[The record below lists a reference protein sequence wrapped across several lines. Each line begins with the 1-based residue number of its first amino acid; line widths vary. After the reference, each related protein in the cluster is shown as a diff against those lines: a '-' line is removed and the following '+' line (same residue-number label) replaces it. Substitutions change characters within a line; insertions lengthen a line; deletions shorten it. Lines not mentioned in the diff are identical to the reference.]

1 MIILKLESF
10 FYRLSKITYRSKK
23 AKRIFLKNHSFKKTI
38 ALSLLASMSLC
49 NAEEDG
55 AFFVIDYQTSL
66 ARQELK
72 NPGFT
77 QAQELKQL
85 IRDGAVRLQTSA
97 IPLSY
102 YLDILGNKT
111 KTLLSESLKNSSQAQ
126 PSQPNGQPNQA
137 LVNLEQSLEILG
149 KLLDLSQQYASEGVI
164 KPLVVDVGKGQIGI
178 TDSMLLVAQNIVL
191 ALGQVDLSKIQQN
204 NNEQLYQNI
213 MKVMLL
219 GAGGTNG
226 SYNGVSVGD
235 IATGMQNFSSQTGL
249 IGANSTV
256 SELNALIKSGISL
269 DRETLRLGSFI
280 EKNICSNASSCF
292 SGSQLIYKQGL
303 DRTIN
308 IINAVLG
315 QFESS
320 ASSLYKI
327 SYIPNLFSLKD
338 YQSASMNGFGAKMG
352 YKQFFTHKKNVG
364 LRYYGFLDYG
374 YANFGDTNLKV
385 GANLVTYG
393 VGTDFLYNVY
403 ERSRR
408 RERTTIGLFFGA
420 QIAGQTW
427 STNVT
432 NLLSGQRPDVKSSSF
447 QFLFDL
453 GVRTNFA
460 KTNFNKHRLDQGI
473 EFGVKIP
480 VIAHKYFATQGS
492 SASYMR
498 NFSFYVGYSVGF

>member
-1 MIILKLESF
+1 M
-10 FYRLSKITYRSKK
+10 
-23 AKRIFLKNHSFKKTI
+23 KNHSFKKTI

-111 KTLLSESLKNSSQAQ
+111 KILLSESLKNNAQ
-126 PSQPNGQPNQA
+126 PSQPNAQPPQA
-137 LVNLEQSLEILG
+137 LVNLEQSLGILG
-149 KLLDLSQQYASEGVI
+149 KLLDLSQQYASQGVI
-164 KPLVVDVGKGQIGI
+164 KPLVVDVGKEQIGI
-178 TDSMLLVAQNIVL
+178 TDSMLSVAQNIVL

-204 NNEQLYQNI
+204 NNGQLYENI

-226 SYNGVSVGD
+226 AYNGVSVGD

-292 SGSQLIYKQGL
+292 SGSQLIYKKGL
-303 DRTIN
+303 DRVIG
-308 IINAVLG
+308 IINTTLN

-327 SYIPNLFSLKD
+327 SYIPNLFSLRD

-352 YKQFFTHKKNVG
+352 YKQFFTHKKNIG

-460 KTNFNKHRLDQGI
+460 KTNFNKHKLDQGI

>member
-1 MIILKLESF
+1 M
-10 FYRLSKITYRSKK
+10 
-23 AKRIFLKNHSFKKTI
+23 KNHSFKKTI

-111 KTLLSESLKNSSQAQ
+111 KTLLSESLKNNPQQ
-126 PSQPNGQPNQA
+126 QNGQPNQA
-137 LVNLEQSLEILG
+137 LVNLEQSLGILG

-164 KPLVVDVGKGQIGI
+164 KPLVVDVGNKQIGI

-226 SYNGVSVGD
+226 AYNGVSVGD

-256 SELNALIKSGISL
+256 SEINALIKSGISL

-280 EKNICSNASSCF
+280 EKNICSSASSCF
-292 SGSQLIYKQGL
+292 TGSQLIYKKGL
-303 DRTIN
+303 DRVIN
-308 IINAVLG
+308 IINASLG

-352 YKQFFTHKKNVG
+352 YKQFFTHKKNIG

-374 YANFGDTNLKV
+374 YANFGNTNLKV

-460 KTNFNKHRLDQGI
+460 KTNFNKHRLDQGL

>member
-1 MIILKLESF
+1 M
-10 FYRLSKITYRSKK
+10 
-23 AKRIFLKNHSFKKTI
+23 KNHSFKKTI

-111 KTLLSESLKNSSQAQ
+111 KTLLSESLKNNAQ

-137 LVNLEQSLEILG
+137 LVNLEQSLGILG
-149 KLLDLSQQYASEGVI
+149 KLLDLSQQYASQGVI
-164 KPLVVDVGKGQIGI
+164 KPLVVDVGNKQIGI

-204 NNEQLYQNI
+204 NNQQLYENI
-213 MKVMLL
+213 VKVMLL

-226 SYNGVSVGD
+226 AYNGVSVGD

-256 SELNALIKSGISL
+256 SEINALIKSGISL
-269 DRETLRLGSFI
+269 DRETLGLGSFI
-280 EKNICSNASSCF
+280 EKNICSSASSCF
-292 SGSQLIYKQGL
+292 SQNQLIYKKGL
-303 DRTIN
+303 DRVIN
-308 IINAVLG
+308 IISATLN

-327 SYIPNLFSLKD
+327 SYIPNLFSLRD

-393 VGTDFLYNVY
+393 VGTDFLYNFF

-408 RERTTIGLFFGA
+408 RERTAIGLFFGA

-453 GVRTNFA
+453 GLRTNFA
-460 KTNFNKHRLDQGI
+460 KTNFNKHKLDQGI

-498 NFSFYVGYSVGF
+498 NFSFYVGYSVDF

>member
-1 MIILKLESF
+1 M
-10 FYRLSKITYRSKK
+10 
-23 AKRIFLKNHSFKKTI
+23 KNHSFKKTI

-111 KTLLSESLKNSSQAQ
+111 KTLLSESLKNNAQ
-126 PSQPNGQPNQA
+126 PSQPNAQPNQA
-137 LVNLEQSLEILG
+137 LVNLEQSLGILG
-149 KLLDLSQQYASEGVI
+149 KLLDLSQQYANQGVI
-164 KPLVVDVGKGQIGI
+164 KPLVVDVGKKQIGI

-204 NNEQLYQNI
+204 NNEQLYENI

-226 SYNGVSVGD
+226 AYNGVSVGD

-280 EKNICSNASSCF
+280 EKNICSSASSCF
-292 SGSQLIYKQGL
+292 SQNQLVYKKGL
-303 DRTIN
+303 DRVIG
-308 IINAVLG
+308 IINTSLD

-327 SYIPNLFSLKD
+327 SYIPNLFSLRD

-352 YKQFFTHKKNVG
+352 YKQFFTHKKNIG

-393 VGTDFLYNVY
+393 VGTDFLYNFF

-408 RERTTIGLFFGA
+408 RERTAIGLFFGA

-453 GVRTNFA
+453 GLRTNFA
-460 KTNFNKHRLDQGI
+460 KTNFNKHKLDQGI

>member
-1 MIILKLESF
+1 M
-10 FYRLSKITYRSKK
+10 
-23 AKRIFLKNHSFKKTI
+23 KNHSFKKTI
-38 ALSLLASMSLC
+38 ALSLLAGMSLC

-111 KTLLSESLKNSSQAQ
+111 KILLSESLKNNAQ
-126 PSQPNGQPNQA
+126 PSQPNAQPPQPKGQPNQA
-137 LVNLEQSLEILG
+137 LVNLEQSLGILG

-164 KPLVVDVGKGQIGI
+164 KPLVVDVGNKQIGI

-204 NNEQLYQNI
+204 NNGQLYENI

-226 SYNGVSVGD
+226 AYNGVSVGD

-280 EKNICSNASSCF
+280 EKNICSNASPCF
-292 SGSQLIYKQGL
+292 TGSQLVYRKGL
-303 DRTIN
+303 DRVIN
-308 IINAVLG
+308 IINTSLG
-315 QFESS
+315 QFEYS

-327 SYIPNLFSLKD
+327 SYIPNLFSLRD

-352 YKQFFTHKKNVG
+352 YKQFFTHKKNIG

-393 VGTDFLYNVY
+393 VGTDFLYNFF

-408 RERTTIGLFFGA
+408 RERTAIGLFFGA

-427 STNVT
+427 NTNVT

-453 GVRTNFA
+453 GLRTNFA
-460 KTNFNKHRLDQGI
+460 KTHFNKHKLDQGI

>member
-1 MIILKLESF
+1 M
-10 FYRLSKITYRSKK
+10 
-23 AKRIFLKNHSFKKTI
+23 KNHSFKKTI

-111 KTLLSESLKNSSQAQ
+111 KTLLSESMKNNAQ
-126 PSQPNGQPNQA
+126 PSQQNGQSHQA
-137 LVNLEQSLEILG
+137 LVNLEQSLGILG
-149 KLLDLSQQYASEGVI
+149 KLLDLSQQYASQNII
-164 KPLVVDVGKGQIGI
+164 KPLVVDVGKQQIGI
-178 TDSMLLVAQNIVL
+178 TDSMLSVAQNIVL

-204 NNEQLYQNI
+204 NQQLYENI

-226 SYNGVSVGD
+226 AYNGVSVGD

-256 SELNALIKSGISL
+256 SEINALIKSGISL
-269 DRETLRLGSFI
+269 DRETLGLGSFI
-280 EKNICSNASSCF
+280 EKNICSNASPCF
-292 SGSQLIYKQGL
+292 SGDQLIYKKGL
-303 DRTIN
+303 DRVIG
-308 IINAVLG
+308 IINTTLN
-315 QFESS
+315 QFGDS

-327 SYIPNLFSLKD
+327 SYIPNLFSLRD

-352 YKQFFTHKKNVG
+352 YKQFFTHKKNIG

-393 VGTDFLYNVY
+393 VGTDFLYNFF

-408 RERTTIGLFFGA
+408 RERTAIGLFFGA

-460 KTNFNKHRLDQGI
+460 KTNFNKHKLDQGI

>member
-1 MIILKLESF
+1 M
-10 FYRLSKITYRSKK
+10 
-23 AKRIFLKNHSFKKTI
+23 KNHSFKKTI
-38 ALSLLASMSLC
+38 ALSLLAGMSLC

-111 KTLLSESLKNSSQAQ
+111 KILLSESLKNSSQVQ

-137 LVNLEQSLEILG
+137 LVNLEQSLGILG
-149 KLLDLSQQYASEGVI
+149 KLLDLSQQYANQGVI
-164 KPLVVDVGKGQIGI
+164 KPLVVDVGKEQIGI

-226 SYNGVSVGD
+226 AYNGVSVGD

-249 IGANSTV
+249 IGADSTV

-269 DRETLRLGSFI
+269 DRETLGLGSFI
-280 EKNICSNASSCF
+280 EKNICSGASPCF
-292 SGSQLIYKQGL
+292 TGSQLVYRKGL
-303 DRTIN
+303 DRVIN
-308 IINAVLG
+308 IINASLG

-352 YKQFFTHKKNVG
+352 YKQFFTHKKNIG

>member
-1 MIILKLESF
+1 M
-10 FYRLSKITYRSKK
+10 
-23 AKRIFLKNHSFKKTI
+23 KNHSFKKTI
-38 ALSLLASMSLC
+38 ALSLLAGMSLC
-49 NAEEDG
+49 RAEEDG

-111 KTLLSESLKNSSQAQ
+111 KILLSESLKNNAQ
-126 PSQPNGQPNQA
+126 PSQPNGQSTPNPA
-137 LVNLEQSLEILG
+137 LANLEESLGILG
-149 KLLDLSQQYASEGVI
+149 KLLDLSQQYASQGVI
-164 KPLVVDVGKGQIGI
+164 KPLVVDVGNKQIGI

-204 NNEQLYQNI
+204 NGNEQLYENI

-226 SYNGVSVGD
+226 AYNGVSVGD

-280 EKNICSNASSCF
+280 EKNICSGASSCF
-292 SGSQLIYKQGL
+292 SGDQLIYKKGL
-303 DRTIN
+303 DRVIN
-308 IINAVLG
+308 IINASLG

-327 SYIPNLFSLKD
+327 SYIPNLFSLRD

-352 YKQFFTHKKNVG
+352 YKQFFTHKKNIG

-460 KTNFNKHRLDQGI
+460 KTNFNKHKLDQGI

>member
-1 MIILKLESF
+1 M
-10 FYRLSKITYRSKK
+10 
-23 AKRIFLKNHSFKKTI
+23 KNHSFKKTI

-111 KTLLSESLKNSSQAQ
+111 KILLSESVKNSSQAQ
-126 PSQPNGQPNQA
+126 PSQPNGQSNQA
-137 LVNLEQSLEILG
+137 LVNLEQSLGILG

-164 KPLVVDVGKGQIGI
+164 KPLVVDVGKEQIGI

-226 SYNGVSVGD
+226 AYNGVSVGD

-280 EKNICSNASSCF
+280 EKNICSSTSSCF
-292 SGSQLIYKQGL
+292 SQNQLIYKKGL
-303 DRTIN
+303 DRVIN
-308 IINAVLG
+308 IINTSLN
-315 QFESS
+315 QFEYS

-352 YKQFFTHKKNVG
+352 YKQFFTHKKNIG

-393 VGTDFLYNVY
+393 VGTDFLYNFF

-408 RERTTIGLFFGA
+408 RERTAIGLFFGA

-453 GVRTNFA
+453 GLRTNFA
-460 KTNFNKHRLDQGI
+460 KTHFNKHRLDQGI

>member
-1 MIILKLESF
+1 M
-10 FYRLSKITYRSKK
+10 
-23 AKRIFLKNHSFKKTI
+23 KNHSFKKTI

-111 KTLLSESLKNSSQAQ
+111 KTLLSESMKGNA
-126 PSQPNGQPNQA
+126 QPNQA
-137 LVNLEQSLEILG
+137 LVNLEQSLGILG
-149 KLLDLSQQYASEGVI
+149 KLLDLSQQYASQNII
-164 KPLVVDVGKGQIGI
+164 KPLVVDVGKQQIGI
-178 TDSMLLVAQNIVL
+178 TDSMLSVAQNIVL

-204 NNEQLYQNI
+204 NNNQNNQQLYENI
-213 MKVMLL
+213 VKVMLL

-226 SYNGVSVGD
+226 AYNGVSVGD

-256 SELNALIKSGISL
+256 SEINALIKSGISL
-269 DRETLRLGSFI
+269 DRETLGLGSFI
-280 EKNICSNASSCF
+280 EKNICSSASSCF
-292 SGSQLIYKQGL
+292 SGSQLVYKKGL
-303 DRTIN
+303 DRVIN
-308 IINAVLG
+308 IISATLG

-327 SYIPNLFSLKD
+327 SYIPNLFSLRD

-352 YKQFFTHKKNVG
+352 YKQFFTHKKNIG

-393 VGTDFLYNVY
+393 VGTDFLYNFF

-408 RERTTIGLFFGA
+408 RERTAIGLFFGA

-453 GVRTNFA
+453 GLRTNFA
-460 KTNFNKHRLDQGI
+460 KTHFNKHKLDQGI

>member
-1 MIILKLESF
+1 M
-10 FYRLSKITYRSKK
+10 
-23 AKRIFLKNHSFKKTI
+23 KNHSFKKTI
-38 ALSLLASMSLC
+38 ALSLLAGMSLC

-111 KTLLSESLKNSSQAQ
+111 KTLLSESLKNNAQ

-137 LVNLEQSLEILG
+137 LVNLEQSLGILG
-149 KLLDLSQQYASEGVI
+149 KLLDLSQQYANQGVI
-164 KPLVVDVGKGQIGI
+164 KPLVVDVGKEQIGI

-204 NNEQLYQNI
+204 NNQQLYENI

-219 GAGGTNG
+219 GVSGTNG
-226 SYNGVSVGD
+226 AYNGVSVGD

-256 SELNALIKSGISL
+256 SEINALIKSGISL

-280 EKNICSNASSCF
+280 EKNICSSVSSCF
-292 SGSQLIYKQGL
+292 SGNQLIYKKGL
-303 DRTIN
+303 DRVIN
-308 IINAVLG
+308 IINASLG

-352 YKQFFTHKKNVG
+352 YKQFFTHKKNIG

-393 VGTDFLYNVY
+393 VGTDFLCNVY

>member
-1 MIILKLESF
+1 M
-10 FYRLSKITYRSKK
+10 
-23 AKRIFLKNHSFKKTI
+23 KNHSFKKTI

-111 KTLLSESLKNSSQAQ
+111 KTLLSGSVKENAQ
-126 PSQPNGQPNQA
+126 PSQQNAQPNQA
-137 LVNLEQSLEILG
+137 LVNLEQSLGILG
-149 KLLDLSQQYASEGVI
+149 KLLDLSQQYANQGVI
-164 KPLVVDVGKGQIGI
+164 KPLVVDVGKEQIGI

-204 NNEQLYQNI
+204 NNEQLYENI

-226 SYNGVSVGD
+226 AYNGVSVGD

-269 DRETLRLGSFI
+269 DRETLGLGSFI
-280 EKNICSNASSCF
+280 EKNICSGASSCF
-292 SGSQLIYKQGL
+292 SGSQLVYKKGL
-303 DRTIN
+303 DRSIS
-308 IINAVLG
+308 IINANLD

-352 YKQFFTHKKNVG
+352 YKQFFTHKKNIG

>member
-1 MIILKLESF
+1 M
-10 FYRLSKITYRSKK
+10 
-23 AKRIFLKNHSFKKTI
+23 KNHSFKKTI
-38 ALSLLASMSLC
+38 ALSLLAGMSLC

-111 KTLLSESLKNSSQAQ
+111 KILLSESLKNSSQAQ

-137 LVNLEQSLEILG
+137 LVNLEQSLGILG

-164 KPLVVDVGKGQIGI
+164 KPLVVDVGKEQIGI

-226 SYNGVSVGD
+226 AYNGVSVGD

-280 EKNICSNASSCF
+280 EKNICSSASSCF
-292 SGSQLIYKQGL
+292 SGSQLIYKKGL
-303 DRTIN
+303 DRVIN
-308 IINAVLG
+308 IINASLG
-315 QFESS
+315 QFENS

-432 NLLSGQRPDVKSSSF
+432 SLLSGQRSDVKSSSF

>member
-1 MIILKLESF
+1 M
-10 FYRLSKITYRSKK
+10 
-23 AKRIFLKNHSFKKTI
+23 KNHSFKKTI

-111 KTLLSESLKNSSQAQ
+111 KTLLSESMKNNVQASQQ
-126 PSQPNGQPNQA
+126 NTQPNQA

-149 KLLDLSQQYASEGVI
+149 KLLDLSQQYASQNVI
-164 KPLVVDVGKGQIGI
+164 KPLVVDVGKQQIGI
-178 TDSMLLVAQNIVL
+178 TDSMLSVAQNIVL

-204 NNEQLYQNI
+204 NNEQLYENI

-226 SYNGVSVGD
+226 AYNGVSVGD

-292 SGSQLIYKQGL
+292 SGNQLIYKKGL
-303 DRTIN
+303 DRVIG
-308 IINAVLG
+308 IINTSLD
-315 QFESS
+315 QFGDS

-352 YKQFFTHKKNVG
+352 YKQFFTHKKNIG

-393 VGTDFLYNVY
+393 VGTDFLYNFF

-408 RERTTIGLFFGA
+408 RERTAIGLFFGA

-453 GVRTNFA
+453 GLRTNFA
-460 KTNFNKHRLDQGI
+460 KTNFNKHKLDQGI

>member
-1 MIILKLESF
+1 M
-10 FYRLSKITYRSKK
+10 
-23 AKRIFLKNHSFKKTI
+23 KNHSFKKTI
-38 ALSLLASMSLC
+38 ALSLLAGMSLC

-111 KTLLSESLKNSSQAQ
+111 KILLSESLKNNAQ
-126 PSQPNGQPNQA
+126 PSQQNGPSNQA
-137 LVNLEQSLEILG
+137 LVNLEQSLGILG
-149 KLLDLSQQYASEGVI
+149 KLLDLSQQYANQGVI
-164 KPLVVDVGKGQIGI
+164 KPLVVDVGKEQIGI

-204 NNEQLYQNI
+204 NNEQLYENI

-226 SYNGVSVGD
+226 AYNGVSVGD

-256 SELNALIKSGISL
+256 GELNALIKSGISL

-280 EKNICSNASSCF
+280 EKNICSSASSCF
-292 SGSQLIYKQGL
+292 SQNQLVYKKGL
-303 DRTIN
+303 DRVIN
-308 IINAVLG
+308 IINTTLN
-315 QFESS
+315 QFEDS

-327 SYIPNLFSLKD
+327 SYIPNLFSLRD

-393 VGTDFLYNVY
+393 VGTDFLYNFF
-403 ERSRR
+403 ERSRI
-408 RERTTIGLFFGA
+408 RERTAIGLFFGA

-453 GVRTNFA
+453 GLRTNFA

>member
-1 MIILKLESF
+1 M
-10 FYRLSKITYRSKK
+10 
-23 AKRIFLKNHSFKKTI
+23 KNHSFKKTI
-38 ALSLLASMSLC
+38 ALSLLAGMSLC

-111 KTLLSESLKNSSQAQ
+111 KTLLSESLKNNAQ
-126 PSQPNGQPNQA
+126 PSQPNGQSTPNQA
-137 LVNLEQSLEILG
+137 LVNLEQSLGILG

-164 KPLVVDVGKGQIGI
+164 KPLVVDVGKEQIGI

-226 SYNGVSVGD
+226 AYNGVSVGD

-249 IGANSTV
+249 IGANSMV

-269 DRETLRLGSFI
+269 DRETLGLGSFI
-280 EKNICSNASSCF
+280 EKNICSNASPCF
-292 SGSQLIYKQGL
+292 SGSQLIYKKGL
-303 DRTIN
+303 DRVIG
-308 IINAVLG
+308 IINTSLN
-315 QFESS
+315 QFEYS

-352 YKQFFTHKKNVG
+352 YKQFFTHKKNIG

-393 VGTDFLYNVY
+393 VGTDFLYNFF

-408 RERTTIGLFFGA
+408 RERTAIGLFFGA

-453 GVRTNFA
+453 GLRTNFA
-460 KTNFNKHRLDQGI
+460 KIYFNKHKLDQGM

>member
-1 MIILKLESF
+1 M
-10 FYRLSKITYRSKK
+10 
-23 AKRIFLKNHSFKKTI
+23 KNHSFKKTI

-111 KTLLSESLKNSSQAQ
+111 KTLLSESLKNNAQ
-126 PSQPNGQPNQA
+126 PSQPNRQSTPNQA
-137 LVNLEQSLEILG
+137 LVNLEQSLGILG
-149 KLLDLSQQYASEGVI
+149 KLLDLSQQYANQGVI
-164 KPLVVDVGKGQIGI
+164 KPLVVDVGKEQIGI

-191 ALGQVDLSKIQQN
+191 ALGQVDLSKIQN
-204 NNEQLYQNI
+204 NNNQQLYENI
-213 MKVMLL
+213 VKVMLL

-226 SYNGVSVGD
+226 AYNGVSVGD

-269 DRETLRLGSFI
+269 DRETLKLGSFI

-292 SGSQLIYKQGL
+292 SGNQLIYKKGL
-303 DRTIN
+303 DRVIG
-308 IINAVLG
+308 IINTSLD

-327 SYIPNLFSLKD
+327 SYIPNLFSLRD

-352 YKQFFTHKKNVG
+352 YKQFFTHKKNIG

-393 VGTDFLYNVY
+393 VGTDFLYNFF

-408 RERTTIGLFFGA
+408 RERTAIGLFFGA

-453 GVRTNFA
+453 GLRTNFA
-460 KTNFNKHRLDQGI
+460 KTNFNKHKLDQGI

>member
-1 MIILKLESF
+1 M
-10 FYRLSKITYRSKK
+10 
-23 AKRIFLKNHSFKKTI
+23 KNHSFKKTI

-111 KTLLSESLKNSSQAQ
+111 KTLLSGSVKDNTK
-126 PSQPNGQPNQA
+126 PPQA
-137 LVNLEQSLEILG
+137 LVNLEQSLGILG
-149 KLLDLSQQYASEGVI
+149 KLLDLSQQYANQGVI
-164 KPLVVDVGKGQIGI
+164 KPLVVDVGKEQVGI

-204 NNEQLYQNI
+204 NNEQLYENI

-226 SYNGVSVGD
+226 AYNGVSVGD

-280 EKNICSNASSCF
+280 EKNICSSASSCF
-292 SGSQLIYKQGL
+292 SGSQLIYKKGL
-303 DRTIN
+303 DRVIG
-308 IINAVLG
+308 IINTTLN

-327 SYIPNLFSLKD
+327 SYIPNLFSLRD

-460 KTNFNKHRLDQGI
+460 KTNFNKHKLDQGI

>member
-1 MIILKLESF
+1 M
-10 FYRLSKITYRSKK
+10 
-23 AKRIFLKNHSFKKTI
+23 KNHSFKKTI
-38 ALSLLASMSLC
+38 ALSLLAGMSLC

-111 KTLLSESLKNSSQAQ
+111 KTLLSESLKNNAQ
-126 PSQPNGQPNQA
+126 PSQPNGQSTPNQA
-137 LVNLEQSLEILG
+137 LVNLEQSLGILG
-149 KLLDLSQQYASEGVI
+149 KLLDLSQQYASQNII
-164 KPLVVDVGKGQIGI
+164 KPLVVDVGKQQIGI
-178 TDSMLLVAQNIVL
+178 TDSMLSVAQNIVL
-191 ALGQVDLSKIQQN
+191 ALGQADLSKIQQN
-204 NNEQLYQNI
+204 NNGQLYENI

-226 SYNGVSVGD
+226 AYNGVSVGD

-256 SELNALIKSGISL
+256 SEINALIKSGISL
-269 DRETLRLGSFI
+269 DRETLGLGSFI

-292 SGSQLIYKQGL
+292 SGNQLIYKKGL
-303 DRTIN
+303 DRVIG
-308 IINAVLG
+308 IINTTLN

-327 SYIPNLFSLKD
+327 SYIPNLFSLRD

-352 YKQFFTHKKNVG
+352 YKQFFTHKKNIG

-393 VGTDFLYNVY
+393 VGTDFLYNFF

-408 RERTTIGLFFGA
+408 RERTAIGLFFGA

-453 GVRTNFA
+453 GLRTNFA
-460 KTNFNKHRLDQGI
+460 KIHFNKHKLDQGI

>member
-1 MIILKLESF
+1 M
-10 FYRLSKITYRSKK
+10 
-23 AKRIFLKNHSFKKTI
+23 KNHSFKKTI

-111 KTLLSESLKNSSQAQ
+111 KTLLSESLKNNAQ
-126 PSQPNGQPNQA
+126 PSQQNGQSTPNQA
-137 LVNLEQSLEILG
+137 LVNLEESLGILG
-149 KLLDLSQQYASEGVI
+149 KLLDLSQQYANQGVI
-164 KPLVVDVGKGQIGI
+164 KPLVVDVGNKQIGI

-191 ALGQVDLSKIQQN
+191 ALGQVDLNKIQQN
-204 NNEQLYQNI
+204 NNGQLYENI

-226 SYNGVSVGD
+226 AYNGMSVGD

-269 DRETLRLGSFI
+269 DRETLKLGSFI
-280 EKNICSNASSCF
+280 EKNICSSASSCF
-292 SGSQLIYKQGL
+292 TGSQLIYKKGL
-303 DRTIN
+303 DRVIN
-308 IINAVLG
+308 IINASLG

-352 YKQFFTHKKNVG
+352 YKQFFTHKKNIG

>member
-1 MIILKLESF
+1 M
-10 FYRLSKITYRSKK
+10 
-23 AKRIFLKNHSFKKTI
+23 KNHSFKKTI
-38 ALSLLASMSLC
+38 ALSLLAGMSLC

-111 KTLLSESLKNSSQAQ
+111 KILLSESLKNSSQVQ

-137 LVNLEQSLEILG
+137 LVNLEQSLGILG

-164 KPLVVDVGKGQIGI
+164 KPLVVDVGNKQIGI

-204 NNEQLYQNI
+204 NNGQLYENI

-226 SYNGVSVGD
+226 AYNGVSVGD

-269 DRETLRLGSFI
+269 DRETLGLGSFI
-280 EKNICSNASSCF
+280 EKNICSSASPCF
-292 SGSQLIYKQGL
+292 TGSQLVYRKGL
-303 DRTIN
+303 DRVIN
-308 IINAVLG
+308 IINASLG

-352 YKQFFTHKKNVG
+352 YKQFFTHKKNIG

>member
-1 MIILKLESF
+1 M
-10 FYRLSKITYRSKK
+10 
-23 AKRIFLKNHSFKKTI
+23 KNHSFKKTI

-111 KTLLSESLKNSSQAQ
+111 KTLLSESLKNSSQTQ
-126 PSQPNGQPNQA
+126 TSQPNGQSTPNPA
-137 LVNLEQSLEILG
+137 LANLEESLGILG

-164 KPLVVDVGKGQIGI
+164 KPLVVDVGKEQIGI

-204 NNEQLYQNI
+204 NNNQQLYENI

-226 SYNGVSVGD
+226 AYNGVSVGD

-269 DRETLRLGSFI
+269 DRQTLRLGSFI
-280 EKNICSNASSCF
+280 EKNICSSASSCF
-292 SGSQLIYKQGL
+292 TGNQLIYKKGL
-303 DRTIN
+303 DRVIN
-308 IINAVLG
+308 IINASLG

-408 RERTTIGLFFGA
+408 RERTTIGLFFGT

>member
-1 MIILKLESF
+1 M
-10 FYRLSKITYRSKK
+10 
-23 AKRIFLKNHSFKKTI
+23 KNHSFKKTI

-111 KTLLSESLKNSSQAQ
+111 KILLSESVKNSSQVQ

-137 LVNLEQSLEILG
+137 LVNLEQSLGILG

-164 KPLVVDVGKGQIGI
+164 KPLVVDVGKEQIGI

-204 NNEQLYQNI
+204 NNEQLYNNI

-226 SYNGVSVGD
+226 AYNGVSVGD

-280 EKNICSNASSCF
+280 EKNICSSASPCF
-292 SGSQLIYKQGL
+292 TGSRLVYRKGL
-303 DRTIN
+303 DRVIN
-308 IINAVLG
+308 IINASLG

-352 YKQFFTHKKNVG
+352 YKQFFTHKKNIG

-374 YANFGDTNLKV
+374 YANFGDTNLRV

>member
-1 MIILKLESF
+1 M
-10 FYRLSKITYRSKK
+10 
-23 AKRIFLKNHSFKKTI
+23 KNHSFKKTI

-111 KTLLSESLKNSSQAQ
+111 KTLLSESVKNSSQT
-126 PSQPNGQPNQA
+126 QPNGQSNQA
-137 LVNLEQSLEILG
+137 LVNLEQSLGILG

-164 KPLVVDVGKGQIGI
+164 KPLVVDVGKEQIGI
-178 TDSMLLVAQNIVL
+178 TDSMLSVAQNIVL

-226 SYNGVSVGD
+226 AYNGVSVGD

-308 IINAVLG
+308 IINTSLS
-315 QFESS
+315 QFEYS

-327 SYIPNLFSLKD
+327 SYIPNLFSLRD

-352 YKQFFTHKKNVG
+352 YKQFFTHKKNIG

>member
-1 MIILKLESF
+1 MM
-10 FYRLSKITYRSKK
+10 
-23 AKRIFLKNHSFKKTI
+23 
-38 ALSLLASMSLC
+38 ALSLIAGVYAC

-111 KTLLSESLKNSSQAQ
+111 KTLLSESLKNNPQQ
-126 PSQPNGQPNQA
+126 RNGQPNQA
-137 LVNLEQSLEILG
+137 LVNLEQSLGILG

-164 KPLVVDVGKGQIGI
+164 KPLVVDVGKEQIGI
-178 TDSMLLVAQNIVL
+178 TDSMLLVAQNIIL
-191 ALGQVDLSKIQQN
+191 ALGQVDLTKVQQN

-226 SYNGVSVGD
+226 AYNGVNVGD
-235 IATGMQNFSSQTGL
+235 IATGMQKFSSQTGL

-269 DRETLRLGSFI
+269 DRETLGLGSFI

-303 DRTIN
+303 DRSIN
-308 IINAVLG
+308 IINASLS
-315 QFESS
+315 QFEYS

-352 YKQFFTHKKNVG
+352 YKQFFTHKKNIG

-432 NLLSGQRPDVKSSSF
+432 NLLSGQRPDIKSSSF

-453 GVRTNFA
+453 GVHTNFA

>member
-1 MIILKLESF
+1 M
-10 FYRLSKITYRSKK
+10 
-23 AKRIFLKNHSFKKTI
+23 KNHSFKKTI

-111 KTLLSESLKNSSQAQ
+111 TTLLSGSLKNNAQ
-126 PSQPNGQPNQA
+126 PPQQNAQPPQA
-137 LVNLEQSLEILG
+137 LVNLEQSLGILG
-149 KLLDLSQQYASEGVI
+149 KLLDLSQQYANQGVI
-164 KPLVVDVGKGQIGI
+164 KPLVVDVGKEQIGI

-204 NNEQLYQNI
+204 NNEQLYENI

-226 SYNGVSVGD
+226 AYNGVSVGD

-249 IGANSTV
+249 IGADSTV

-269 DRETLRLGSFI
+269 DRETLGLGSFI
-280 EKNICSNASSCF
+280 EKNICSGASSCF
-292 SGSQLIYKQGL
+292 SGSQLIYKKGL
-303 DRTIN
+303 DRSIS
-308 IINAVLG
+308 IINASLD
-315 QFESS
+315 QFEYS

-352 YKQFFTHKKNVG
+352 YKQFFTHKKNIG

>member
-1 MIILKLESF
+1 M
-10 FYRLSKITYRSKK
+10 
-23 AKRIFLKNHSFKKTI
+23 KNHSFKKTI

-111 KTLLSESLKNSSQAQ
+111 KILLSESLKNSSQAQ

-137 LVNLEQSLEILG
+137 LVNLEQSLGILG
-149 KLLDLSQQYASEGVI
+149 KLLDLSQQYASQGVI
-164 KPLVVDVGKGQIGI
+164 KPLVVDVGKEQIGI

-226 SYNGVSVGD
+226 AYNGVSVGD

-292 SGSQLIYKQGL
+292 SGNQLIYKKGL
-303 DRTIN
+303 DRVIN
-308 IINAVLG
+308 IINASLG

-352 YKQFFTHKKNVG
+352 YKQFFTHKKNIG

>member
-1 MIILKLESF
+1 M
-10 FYRLSKITYRSKK
+10 
-23 AKRIFLKNHSFKKTI
+23 KNHSFKKTI

-77 QAQELKQL
+77 QAQELKQF

-111 KTLLSESLKNSSQAQ
+111 KTLLSESMKGNAQASQQ
-126 PSQPNGQPNQA
+126 NGQSHQA
-137 LVNLEQSLEILG
+137 LANLEQSLGILG
-149 KLLDLSQQYASEGVI
+149 KLLDLSQQYASQNII
-164 KPLVVDVGKGQIGI
+164 KPLVVDVGKQQIGI
-178 TDSMLLVAQNIVL
+178 TDSMLSVAQNIVL

-204 NNEQLYQNI
+204 NNGQLYENI

-219 GAGGTNG
+219 GADGTNG
-226 SYNGVSVGD
+226 EYNGVSVGD

-269 DRETLRLGSFI
+269 DRETLGLGSFI
-280 EKNICSNASSCF
+280 EKNICNNASSCF
-292 SGSQLIYKQGL
+292 SGNQLIYQKGL
-303 DRTIN
+303 DRVIG
-308 IINAVLG
+308 IINTTLN

-327 SYIPNLFSLKD
+327 SYIPNLFSLRD

-352 YKQFFTHKKNVG
+352 YKQFFTHKKNIG

-393 VGTDFLYNVY
+393 VGTDFLYNFF

-408 RERTTIGLFFGA
+408 RERTAIGLFFGA

-453 GVRTNFA
+453 GLRTNFA
-460 KTNFNKHRLDQGI
+460 KTNFNKHKLDQGI

>member
-1 MIILKLESF
+1 M
-10 FYRLSKITYRSKK
+10 
-23 AKRIFLKNHSFKKTI
+23 KNHSFKKTI

-111 KTLLSESLKNSSQAQ
+111 KTLLSESMKGNA
-126 PSQPNGQPNQA
+126 QPNQA
-137 LVNLEQSLEILG
+137 LVNLEQSLGILG
-149 KLLDLSQQYASEGVI
+149 KLLDLSQQYASQNII
-164 KPLVVDVGKGQIGI
+164 KPLVVDVGKEQIGI
-178 TDSMLLVAQNIVL
+178 TDSMLSVAQNIVL
-191 ALGQVDLSKIQQN
+191 ALGQVDLSKIQN
-204 NNEQLYQNI
+204 NNNQQLYENI
-213 MKVMLL
+213 VKVMLL

-226 SYNGVSVGD
+226 AYNGVSVGD

-256 SELNALIKSGISL
+256 SEINALIKSGISL
-269 DRETLRLGSFI
+269 DRETLKLGSFI
-280 EKNICSNASSCF
+280 EKNICSSASSCF
-292 SGSQLIYKQGL
+292 SGSQLIYKKGL
-303 DRTIN
+303 DRVIG
-308 IINAVLG
+308 IINTSLN
-315 QFESS
+315 QFEYS

-352 YKQFFTHKKNVG
+352 YKQFFTHKKNIG

-393 VGTDFLYNVY
+393 VGTDFLYNFF

-408 RERTTIGLFFGA
+408 RERTAIGLFFGA

-427 STNVT
+427 SANVT

-453 GVRTNFA
+453 GLRTNFA
-460 KTNFNKHRLDQGI
+460 KTNFNKHKLDQGI

>member
-1 MIILKLESF
+1 M
-10 FYRLSKITYRSKK
+10 
-23 AKRIFLKNHSFKKTI
+23 KNHSFKKTI

-137 LVNLEQSLEILG
+137 LVNLEQSLGILG
-149 KLLDLSQQYASEGVI
+149 KLLDLSQQYANQGVI
-164 KPLVVDVGKGQIGI
+164 KPLVVDVGKEQIGI

-204 NNEQLYQNI
+204 NGNGQLYENI

-226 SYNGVSVGD
+226 AYNGVSVGD

-308 IINAVLG
+308 IINASLG
-315 QFESS
+315 QFEYS

-327 SYIPNLFSLKD
+327 SYIPNLFSLRD

-352 YKQFFTHKKNVG
+352 YKQFFTHKKNIG

>member
-1 MIILKLESF
+1 M
-10 FYRLSKITYRSKK
+10 
-23 AKRIFLKNHSFKKTI
+23 KNHSFKKTI
-38 ALSLLASMSLC
+38 ALSLLAGMSLC

-111 KTLLSESLKNSSQAQ
+111 KILLSESLKNNAQ
-126 PSQPNGQPNQA
+126 PSQPNGQSTPNPA
-137 LVNLEQSLEILG
+137 LVNLEQSLGILG
-149 KLLDLSQQYASEGVI
+149 KLLDLSQQYAKQNII
-164 KPLVVDVGKGQIGI
+164 KPLVVDVGKEQIGI

-191 ALGQVDLSKIQQN
+191 ALGQVDLSKIQT
-204 NNEQLYQNI
+204 NNEQLYENI

-226 SYNGVSVGD
+226 AYNGVSVGD

-256 SELNALIKSGISL
+256 GELNALIKSGISL
-269 DRETLRLGSFI
+269 DRETLKLGSFI
-280 EKNICSNASSCF
+280 EKNICSNASPCF
-292 SGSQLIYKQGL
+292 SGSQLIYKKGL
-303 DRTIN
+303 DRVIG
-308 IINAVLG
+308 IINTSLN
-315 QFESS
+315 QFEYS

-338 YQSASMNGFGAKMG
+338 YRSASMNGFGAKMG
-352 YKQFFTHKKNVG
+352 YKQFFTHKKNIG

-393 VGTDFLYNVY
+393 VGTDFLYNFF

-408 RERTTIGLFFGA
+408 RERTAIGLFFGA

-453 GVRTNFA
+453 GLRTNFA
-460 KTNFNKHRLDQGI
+460 KTHFNKHKLDQGI

>member
-1 MIILKLESF
+1 M
-10 FYRLSKITYRSKK
+10 
-23 AKRIFLKNHSFKKTI
+23 KNHSFKKTI

-111 KTLLSESLKNSSQAQ
+111 KILLSESLKNNAQ
-126 PSQPNGQPNQA
+126 PSQPNGQSTPNPA
-137 LVNLEQSLEILG
+137 LVNLEQSLGILG

-164 KPLVVDVGKGQIGI
+164 KPLVVDVGKEQIGI

-204 NNEQLYQNI
+204 EQLYENI

-226 SYNGVSVGD
+226 AYNGVSVGD

-280 EKNICSNASSCF
+280 EKNICSSASSCF
-292 SGSQLIYKQGL
+292 SGSQLIYKKGL
-303 DRTIN
+303 DRVIG
-308 IINAVLG
+308 IINTTLN

-492 SASYMR
+492 STSYMR

>member
-1 MIILKLESF
+1 M
-10 FYRLSKITYRSKK
+10 
-23 AKRIFLKNHSFKKTI
+23 KNHSFKKTI

-111 KTLLSESLKNSSQAQ
+111 KTLLSESLKNNAQ
-126 PSQPNGQPNQA
+126 SSQPNAQPPQPNGPSNQA
-137 LVNLEQSLEILG
+137 LVNLEQSLGILG

-164 KPLVVDVGKGQIGI
+164 KPLVVDVGKEQIGI

-204 NNEQLYQNI
+204 NNGQLYENI

-226 SYNGVSVGD
+226 AYNGVSVGD

-249 IGANSTV
+249 IGTNSTV

-280 EKNICSNASSCF
+280 EKNICSSASPCF
-292 SGSQLIYKQGL
+292 TGSQLVYRKGL
-303 DRTIN
+303 DRVIN
-308 IINAVLG
+308 IINASLG

-327 SYIPNLFSLKD
+327 SYIPNLFSLRD

-352 YKQFFTHKKNVG
+352 YKQFFTHKKNIG

>member
-1 MIILKLESF
+1 M
-10 FYRLSKITYRSKK
+10 
-23 AKRIFLKNHSFKKTI
+23 KNHSFKKTI
-38 ALSLLASMSLC
+38 ALSLLAGMSLC

-111 KTLLSESLKNSSQAQ
+111 KTLLSESLKNNAQ

-137 LVNLEQSLEILG
+137 QPNQALANLEESLGILG
-149 KLLDLSQQYASEGVI
+149 KLLDLSQQYANQGVI
-164 KPLVVDVGKGQIGI
+164 KPLVVDVGNKQIGI

-280 EKNICSNASSCF
+280 EKNICSSESSCF
-292 SGSQLIYKQGL
+292 SGSQLIYKKGL
-303 DRTIN
+303 DRVIN
-308 IINAVLG
+308 IINTSLG

-352 YKQFFTHKKNVG
+352 YKQFFTHKKNIG

>member
-1 MIILKLESF
+1 M
-10 FYRLSKITYRSKK
+10 
-23 AKRIFLKNHSFKKTI
+23 KNHSFKKTI

-111 KTLLSESLKNSSQAQ
+111 KTLLSESVKNNAQ
-126 PSQPNGQPNQA
+126 EQNGQSHQA
-137 LVNLEQSLEILG
+137 LVNLEQSLGILG
-149 KLLDLSQQYASEGVI
+149 KLLDLSQQYASQNVI
-164 KPLVVDVGKGQIGI
+164 KPLVVDVGKEQIGI
-178 TDSMLLVAQNIVL
+178 TDSMLSVAQNIVL
-191 ALGQVDLSKIQQN
+191 ALGQVDLNKIQQTN
-204 NNEQLYQNI
+204 NQQLYENI
-213 MKVMLL
+213 VKAMLL
-219 GAGGTNG
+219 GASGTNG
-226 SYNGVSVGD
+226 AYNGASVGD

-269 DRETLRLGSFI
+269 DRETLKLGSFI

-292 SGSQLIYKQGL
+292 SGSQLIYKKGL
-303 DRTIN
+303 DRVIG
-308 IINAVLG
+308 IINTSLN
-315 QFESS
+315 QFEDS

-327 SYIPNLFSLKD
+327 SYIPNLFSLRD

-352 YKQFFTHKKNVG
+352 YKQFFTHKKNIG

-393 VGTDFLYNVY
+393 VGTDFLYNFF

-408 RERTTIGLFFGA
+408 RERTAIGLFFGA

-453 GVRTNFA
+453 GLRTNFA
-460 KTNFNKHRLDQGI
+460 KTHFNKYKLDQGI

>member
-1 MIILKLESF
+1 M
-10 FYRLSKITYRSKK
+10 
-23 AKRIFLKNHSFKKTI
+23 KNHSFKKTI
-38 ALSLLASMSLC
+38 ALSLLAGMSLC

-137 LVNLEQSLEILG
+137 LVNLEQSLGILG
-149 KLLDLSQQYASEGVI
+149 KLLDLSQQYANQGVI
-164 KPLVVDVGKGQIGI
+164 KPLVVDVGKEQIGI

-204 NNEQLYQNI
+204 NNQQLYENI

-226 SYNGVSVGD
+226 AYNGVSVGD
-235 IATGMQNFSSQTGL
+235 IATGVQNFSSQTGL

-269 DRETLRLGSFI
+269 DRETLGLGSFI

-308 IINAVLG
+308 IINTVLG

-352 YKQFFTHKKNVG
+352 YKQFFTHKKNIG

-393 VGTDFLYNVY
+393 VGTDFLYNFF

-408 RERTTIGLFFGA
+408 RERTAIGLFFGA

-453 GVRTNFA
+453 GLRTNFA
-460 KTNFNKHRLDQGI
+460 KTHFNKHKLDQGI

>member
-1 MIILKLESF
+1 M
-10 FYRLSKITYRSKK
+10 
-23 AKRIFLKNHSFKKTI
+23 KNHSFKKTI

-77 QAQELKQL
+77 QVQELKQL

-111 KTLLSESLKNSSQAQ
+111 KTLLSESMKGNA
-126 PSQPNGQPNQA
+126 QPNQA
-137 LVNLEQSLEILG
+137 LVNLEQSLGILG
-149 KLLDLSQQYASEGVI
+149 KLLDLSQQYASQNII
-164 KPLVVDVGKGQIGI
+164 KPLVVDVGKEQIGI
-178 TDSMLLVAQNIVL
+178 TDSMLSVAQNIVL
-191 ALGQVDLSKIQQN
+191 ALGQVDLSKIQN
-204 NNEQLYQNI
+204 NNNQQLYENI
-213 MKVMLL
+213 VKVMLL

-226 SYNGVSVGD
+226 AYNGVSVGD

-292 SGSQLIYKQGL
+292 SGNQLIYKKGL
-303 DRTIN
+303 DRVIG
-308 IINAVLG
+308 IINTSLD

-327 SYIPNLFSLKD
+327 SYIPNLFSLRD

-352 YKQFFTHKKNVG
+352 YKQFFTHKKNIG

-393 VGTDFLYNVY
+393 VGTDFLYNFF

-408 RERTTIGLFFGA
+408 RERTAIGLFFGA

-427 STNVT
+427 STDVT

-453 GVRTNFA
+453 GLRTNFA
-460 KTNFNKHRLDQGI
+460 KTNFNKHKLGQGI

>member
-1 MIILKLESF
+1 M
-10 FYRLSKITYRSKK
+10 
-23 AKRIFLKNHSFKKTI
+23 KNHSFKKTI

-111 KTLLSESLKNSSQAQ
+111 KTLLSESMKDNAQASQQ
-126 PSQPNGQPNQA
+126 NGQSHQA
-137 LVNLEQSLEILG
+137 LVNLEQSLGILG
-149 KLLDLSQQYASEGVI
+149 KLLDLSQQYANQGVI
-164 KPLVVDVGKGQIGI
+164 KPLVVDVGKQQIGI
-178 TDSMLLVAQNIVL
+178 TDSMLSVAQNIVL

-204 NNEQLYQNI
+204 NNGQLYENI

-226 SYNGVSVGD
+226 AYNGVSVGD

-256 SELNALIKSGISL
+256 SEINALIKSGISL
-269 DRETLRLGSFI
+269 DRETLGLGSFI

-292 SGSQLIYKQGL
+292 SGDQLIYKKGL
-303 DRTIN
+303 DRVIG
-308 IINAVLG
+308 IINTTLN
-315 QFESS
+315 QFGDS

-327 SYIPNLFSLKD
+327 SYIPNLFSLRD

-352 YKQFFTHKKNVG
+352 YKQFFTHKKNIG

-393 VGTDFLYNVY
+393 VGTDFLYNFF

-408 RERTTIGLFFGA
+408 RERTAIGLFFGA

-453 GVRTNFA
+453 GLRTNFA
-460 KTNFNKHRLDQGI
+460 KTNFNKHKLDQGI

>member
-1 MIILKLESF
+1 M
-10 FYRLSKITYRSKK
+10 
-23 AKRIFLKNHSFKKTI
+23 KNHSFKKTI
-38 ALSLLASMSLC
+38 ALSLLAGMSLC

-111 KTLLSESLKNSSQAQ
+111 KILLSESLKNSSQAQ

-137 LVNLEQSLEILG
+137 LVNLEQSLGILG
-149 KLLDLSQQYASEGVI
+149 KLLDLSQQYANQGVI
-164 KPLVVDVGKGQIGI
+164 KPLVVDVGKEQIGI

-204 NNEQLYQNI
+204 NNEQLYENI

-226 SYNGVSVGD
+226 AYNGVSVGD

-256 SELNALIKSGISL
+256 DELNALIKSGISL
-269 DRETLRLGSFI
+269 DRETLKLGSFI
-280 EKNICSNASSCF
+280 EKNICSSASSCF
-292 SGSQLIYKQGL
+292 SGSQLIYKKGL
-303 DRTIN
+303 DRVIG
-308 IINAVLG
+308 IINTTLN
-315 QFESS
+315 QFGDS

-352 YKQFFTHKKNVG
+352 YKQFFTHKKNIG

-393 VGTDFLYNVY
+393 VGTDFLYNFF

-408 RERTTIGLFFGA
+408 KERTAIGLFFGT

-453 GVRTNFA
+453 GLRTNFA
-460 KTNFNKHRLDQGI
+460 KTHFNKHKLDQGI

>member
-1 MIILKLESF
+1 M
-10 FYRLSKITYRSKK
+10 
-23 AKRIFLKNHSFKKTI
+23 KNHSFKKTI

-111 KTLLSESLKNSSQAQ
+111 KILLSESLKNNAQ
-126 PSQPNGQPNQA
+126 PQNAQPNGPSNQA
-137 LVNLEQSLEILG
+137 LVNLEESLGILG
-149 KLLDLSQQYASEGVI
+149 KLLDLSQQYASQGVI
-164 KPLVVDVGKGQIGI
+164 KPLVVDVGKKQIGI

-204 NNEQLYQNI
+204 NNGQLYENI

-226 SYNGVSVGD
+226 AYNGVSVGD

-280 EKNICSNASSCF
+280 EKNICSSASSCF
-292 SGSQLIYKQGL
+292 SQNQLVYKKGL
-303 DRTIN
+303 DRVIN
-308 IINAVLG
+308 IINTSLD
-315 QFESS
+315 QFEYS

-327 SYIPNLFSLKD
+327 SYIPNLFSLRD

-352 YKQFFTHKKNVG
+352 YKQFFTHKKNIG